1 MTSIPTNTE
10 SDQTPKSLIRTSRFG
25 EIEINTEKIISLTS
39 PFLGFANE
47 KRFVLVPH
55 SDESAF
61 WWLQAVD
68 NPNLAFVV
76 LQPAIITPQYNP
88 PIPHSVCVELQAS
101 SPAEIGLLLI
111 ITIPQGNPQKMTA
124 NLLGPVALNAAK
136 CLAKQILLDPTL
148 YSPCWPI
155 LQEND

>member
-1 MTSIPTNTE
+1 MTSATTNTE
-10 SDQTPKSLIRTSRFG
+10 ENQTPKSLIRTSRFG
-25 EIEINTEKIISLTS
+25 DIEINTDKIITLTS
-39 PFLGFANE
+39 PFLGFADE

-55 SDESAF
+55 GDESAF

-76 LQPAIITPQYNP
+76 LQPSLINPQYNP
-88 PIPHSVCVELQAS
+88 PIPNSVRIELQAN
-101 SPAEIGLLLI
+101 SPEEIGLLVIL
-111 ITIPQGNPQKMTA
+111 TIPQGNPQKMTA

-136 CLAKQILLDPTL
+136 CLAKQILLDPTI

-155 LQEND
+155 LQESE